1 MISLSIIDFLDGLY
15 YPYVVSA
22 VSLRSG
28 EFGQR
33 RTEQEELE
41 QEQRKKERKKESRK
55 DNWRWRRRR
64 RKKEKKQTQINILI
78 PRLKCIPF

>member
-41 QEQRKKERKKESRK
+41 QEQRKKERKKAGRITGDGEEEEE
-55 DNWRWRRRR
+55 R
-64 RKKEKKQTQINILI
+64 RKRNKLKLI
-78 PRLKCIPF
+78 F